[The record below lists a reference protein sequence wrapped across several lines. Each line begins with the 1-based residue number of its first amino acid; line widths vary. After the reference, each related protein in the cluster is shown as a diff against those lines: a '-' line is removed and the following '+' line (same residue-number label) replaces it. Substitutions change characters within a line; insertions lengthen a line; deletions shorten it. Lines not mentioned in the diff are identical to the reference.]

1 MFLVIIF
8 GSNKFLH
15 KQKLKA
21 LVRAFS
27 QNHTLCTSL
36 HTYGI
41 YYALYIH
48 MNSKT
53 KVIKD
58 DWCRARVPPLQAL
71 TASTKAPPHG
81 RTRATPR
88 QKALDKIQRDKID
101 RLISVETKIATVK
114 SGGAT

>member
-1 MFLVIIF
+1 M
-8 GSNKFLH
+8 
-15 KQKLKA
+15 
-21 LVRAFS
+21 RAFS
-27 QNHTLCTSL
+27 QNHTLCAYL

-71 TASTKAPPHG
+71 TASTKAPLHS